1 MLQTLQQTINHK
13 ILRIDILMIFSLLNQ
28 DKLTEITETSWNT
41 PRKILSVR
49 ILCLNS
55 NTGKD
60 QIRNHSNYSINNKP
74 LALSENLEQGNTR
87 FLQLKTTHPTVV
99 GGW

>member
-1 MLQTLQQTINHK
+1 M
-13 ILRIDILMIFSLLNQ
+13 
-28 DKLTEITETSWNT
+28 
-41 PRKILSVR
+41 R

-99 GGW
+99 DDNNDHTFLKCAINQQRNGRRNRES